1 MKYIGWR
8 LMHGLAALSVIL
20 LATPTVAGESTNYP
34 NRPIRM
40 LVPFAPGGASDSV
53 GRIMQPALS
62 QALKQQ
68 IVIDNRTGAAG
79 NIAVEIVARATP
91 DGYTLLL
98 GNIGTMAINPSLYP
112 TFPIR
117 PLRDLIAIT
126 EVVDVPSL
134 IVSHPSFPAS
144 SLKYFISYVK
154 AHPGKVNFG
163 SSGAGSANRLEME
176 SFKRKAGLDMTHV
189 PYKGG
194 GPAIIALLGN
204 EIQVM
209 VATFPSAIN
218 FVKQGRMKAFAVTAK
233 HRVAVLPEVPT
244 MPELGFASMS
254 NGSWQGVLVS
264 KGTPAAIVQRLF
276 EATIKVMHDPN
287 VRKRLGDDGVHVVVS
302 KSPKEFSEFIESE
315 NERFGTVIREA
326 GITADS

>member
-40 LVPFAPGGASDSV
+40 LVPFAPGGASDLV

-62 QALKQQ
+62 QALMQQ
-68 IVIDNRTGAAG
+68 IVVDNRTGAAG

-98 GNIGTMAINPSLYP
+98 GNVGTMAINPSLYP

-144 SLKYFISYVK
+144 SLKDFISYVK
-154 AHPGKVNFG
+154 AHPSKINFG

-194 GPAIIALLGN
+194 GPAVIALLGN

-218 FVKQGRMKAFAVTAK
+218 FLKQGRMKAFAVTAK
-233 HRVAVLPEVPT
+233 SRVAVLPEVPT

-276 EATIKVMHDPN
+276 EATIKVMHDQD

-326 GITADS
+326 GIRADS